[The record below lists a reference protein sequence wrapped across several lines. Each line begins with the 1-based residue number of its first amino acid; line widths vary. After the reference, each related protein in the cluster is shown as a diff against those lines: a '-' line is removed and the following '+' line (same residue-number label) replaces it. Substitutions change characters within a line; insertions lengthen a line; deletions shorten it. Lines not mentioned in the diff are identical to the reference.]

1 MTDSAIPP
9 LAPGAPPERP
19 AQIGNVKATRDDWL
33 DLALS
38 VLAAEGV
45 AHVTVLNLSE
55 RLGVS
60 RSSFYWYFKN
70 RDELLDALLD
80 RWDRLN
86 TRSIVN
92 EANEPA
98 ATVNE
103 AVCSVFRC
111 WVNPAIFSP
120 RLDFAVRE
128 WARRSANVRKALDRS
143 DRVRTEAL
151 KGLFVRFGYE
161 DEDALVRARVLYYMQ
176 IGYYA
181 LDLKEPIEVRLNL
194 TPHYLKAFTGA
205 VPNEAEVDAF
215 RAYAARHA
223 RIPDFGRARGRGGA
237 RPIPPSLSCNRASP
251 ATRDGRRPGARR
263 SPSRPMISSS
273 SAAADMAWRPP
284 IIWPRPTIAPA

>member
-1 MTDSAIPP
+1 MTDFTTGS
-9 LAPGAPPERP
+9 LASGAPPQRP
-19 AQIGNVKATRDDWL
+19 AQLGNVKATRDDWL

-86 TRSIVN
+86 TRSIVSQ
-92 EANEPA
+92 ADEPA
-98 ATVNE
+98 GTVNE
-103 AVCSVFRC
+103 AVCNVFRC
-111 WVNPAIFSP
+111 WVNAAIFSP

-128 WARRSANVRKALDRS
+128 WARRSAGVRKALDRS
-143 DRVRTEAL
+143 DRLRTEAL
-151 KGLFVRFGYE
+151 KALFARFGYE

-181 LDLKEPIEVRLNL
+181 IDLKEPIEARLNL

-205 VPNEAEVDAF
+205 APSEAEVDAF

-223 RIPDFGRARGRGGA
+223 HVPDFGSSRGRA
-237 RPIPPSLSCNRASP
+237 
-251 ATRDGRRPGARR
+251 
-263 SPSRPMISSS
+263 
-273 SAAADMAWRPP
+273 
-284 IIWPRPTIAPA
+284 

>member
-19 AQIGNVKATRDDWL
+19 AQLGNVKATRDDWL

-38 VLAAEGV
+38 ALAVEGV

-86 TRSIVN
+86 TRSIVSQAD
-92 EANEPA
+92 ESAG
-98 ATVNE
+98 TVNE
-103 AVCSVFRC
+103 AVCNVFRC
-111 WVNPAIFSP
+111 WVNPDIFSP

-128 WARRSANVRKALDRS
+128 WARRSASVRKALDRS

-151 KGLFVRFGYE
+151 KGLFVRFGYD

-181 LDLKEPIEVRLNL
+181 LDLDEPIEARLNL

-205 VPNEAEVDAF
+205 APSEAEVVAF
-215 RAYAARHA
+215 RAYAARHSHV
-223 RIPDFGRARGRGGA
+223 PDFGSPRGR
-237 RPIPPSLSCNRASP
+237 P
-251 ATRDGRRPGARR
+251 
-263 SPSRPMISSS
+263 
-273 SAAADMAWRPP
+273 
-284 IIWPRPTIAPA
+284 

>member
-1 MTDSAIPP
+1 MTDSASRP
-9 LAPGAPPERP
+9 LASGAPPERP
-19 AQIGNVKATRDDWL
+19 PQLGNVKATRDDWL

-38 VLAAEGV
+38 VLAVEGV

-80 RWDRLN
+80 RWDRFN
-86 TRSIVN
+86 TRSIV
-92 EANEPA
+92 AQADEPA
-98 ATVNE
+98 ASVNE

-111 WVNPAIFSP
+111 WVNSAIFSP

-128 WARRSANVRKALDRS
+128 WARRSATVRKALDRS

-151 KGLFVRFGYE
+151 KALFVRFGFE
-161 DEDALVRARVLYYMQ
+161 DAEALVRARVLYYMQ

-181 LDLKEPIEVRLNL
+181 LDLKEPIEARLNL
-194 TPHYLKAFTGA
+194 TPHYLKAFTGLA
-205 VPNEAEVDAF
+205 PSEAEVGAF

-223 RIPDFGRARGRGGA
+223 NVPDFG
-237 RPIPPSLSCNRASP
+237 SP
-251 ATRDGRRPGARR
+251 R
-263 SPSRPMISSS
+263 
-273 SAAADMAWRPP
+273 AAA
-284 IIWPRPTIAPA
+284 

>member
-1 MTDSAIPP
+1 MTDSATPP
-9 LAPGAPPERP
+9 LASGPPPGRP
-19 AQIGNVKATRDDWL
+19 APLGNVKATRDDWL

-70 RDELLDALLD
+70 RDELLDALLE

-86 TRSIVN
+86 TRSIVGQ
-92 EANEPA
+92 ADEPA
-98 ATVNE
+98 ATVNQ
-103 AVCSVFRC
+103 AVCNVFRC

-128 WARRSANVRKALDRS
+128 WARRSVNVRKSLDRS
-143 DRVRTEAL
+143 DRVRTGAL
-151 KGLFVRFGYE
+151 KALFVRFGYG

-181 LDLKEPIEVRLNL
+181 LDLREPIEARLNL
-194 TPHYLKAFTGA
+194 TPHYLKAFTGLA
-205 VPNEAEVDAF
+205 PSEAEVDAF

-223 RIPDFGRARGRGGA
+223 HVPDFGSLRAVA
-237 RPIPPSLSCNRASP
+237 
-251 ATRDGRRPGARR
+251 
-263 SPSRPMISSS
+263 
-273 SAAADMAWRPP
+273 
-284 IIWPRPTIAPA
+284 

>member
-9 LAPGAPPERP
+9 LASGAPPERP
-19 AQIGNVKATRDDWL
+19 APLGNVKATRDDWL

-38 VLAAEGV
+38 VLAVEGV

-86 TRSIVN
+86 TRSIVSQ
-92 EANEPA
+92 ADEPA

-103 AVCSVFRC
+103 AVCNVFRC

-128 WARRSANVRKALDRS
+128 WARRSA
-143 DRVRTEAL
+143 E
-151 KGLFVRFGYE
+151 
-161 DEDALVRARVLYYMQ
+161 
-176 IGYYA
+176 
-181 LDLKEPIEVRLNL
+181 
-194 TPHYLKAFTGA
+194 
-205 VPNEAEVDAF
+205 
-215 RAYAARHA
+215 
-223 RIPDFGRARGRGGA
+223 
-237 RPIPPSLSCNRASP
+237 RPQ
-251 ATRDGRRPGARR
+251 G
-263 SPSRPMISSS
+263 
-273 SAAADMAWRPP
+273 
-284 IIWPRPTIAPA
+284 PRPFRSRAGQRR

>member
-9 LAPGAPPERP
+9 LASGAPPERP
-19 AQIGNVKATRDDWL
+19 AQLRNVKATRDDWL
-33 DLALS
+33 DLAVS
-38 VLAAEGV
+38 ALAAEGV
-45 AHVTVLNLSE
+45 AHVRVLDLSE

-80 RWDRLN
+80 RWDSLN
-86 TRSIVN
+86 TRSIVD
-92 EANEPA
+92 EADAPA
-98 ATVNE
+98 ASVSE
-103 AVCSVFRC
+103 AVCNVFHC

-128 WARRSANVRKALDRS
+128 WARRSASVRKALDRS

-151 KGLFVRFGYE
+151 KGMFVRFGYD

-181 LDLKEPIEVRLNL
+181 LDLKEPLETRLSL

-205 VPNEAEVDAF
+205 DPSEAEVVAF
-215 RAYAARHA
+215 RGYAARHA
-223 RIPDFGRARGRGGA
+223 HVPDFGAARVGG
-237 RPIPPSLSCNRASP
+237 
-251 ATRDGRRPGARR
+251 
-263 SPSRPMISSS
+263 
-273 SAAADMAWRPP
+273 
-284 IIWPRPTIAPA
+284 

>member
-1 MTDSAIPP
+1 MTDSEARV
-9 LAPGAPPERP
+9 LAPERP
-19 AQIGNVKATRDDWL
+19 AQSGNVKATRDDWL

-38 VLAAEGV
+38 ALAVEGV
-45 AHVTVLNLSE
+45 AHVTVLALSE

-80 RWDRLN
+80 RWDSLN
-86 TRSIVN
+86 TRSIVTQ
-92 EANEPA
+92 ADQPA

-103 AVCSVFRC
+103 AVCNIFCC

-128 WARRSANVRKALDRS
+128 WARRSASVRRTLDRS

-151 KGLFVRFGYE
+151 KALFVRFGYE
-161 DEDALVRARVLYYMQ
+161 GEDALVRARVLYYMQ

-181 LDLKEPIEVRLNL
+181 LDLKEPLETRLSL
-194 TPHYLKAFTGA
+194 TPHYLKAFTGLA
-205 VPNEAEVDAF
+205 PSEAEVDAF

-223 RIPDFGRARGRGGA
+223 HVADFGRSRGRG
-237 RPIPPSLSCNRASP
+237 
-251 ATRDGRRPGARR
+251 
-263 SPSRPMISSS
+263 
-273 SAAADMAWRPP
+273 
-284 IIWPRPTIAPA
+284 